1 MKPEEENQSVWNPE
15 EAYRTSRAGGI
26 RLLLLI
32 LAIAAAGALFIFR
45 QAGQPAD
52 DLVLDASTTFE
63 EADEILREAGW
74 KPQGEIHRNGNE
86 TVRFYE
92 GKGVFGC
99 EPIYAV
105 LQEENA
111 DGARELRLG
120 YLFEESEKSG
130 AEDPGEV
137 YLRLRESLNRLYGSA
152 AETKSG
158 SPRYLQWKQSE
169 EGTVI
174 LGYAAQ
180 SEPILLYTWTES
192 GKSL

>member
-52 DLVLDASTTFE
+52 DLVLEASTTFE

-92 GKGVFGC
+92 GVC
-99 EPIYAV
+99 
-105 LQEENA
+105 
-111 DGARELRLG
+111 
-120 YLFEESEKSG
+120 
-130 AEDPGEV
+130 
-137 YLRLRESLNRLYGSA
+137 SA
-152 AETKSG
+152 AS
-158 SPRYLQWKQSE
+158 RYTPSCRR
-169 EGTVI
+169 GTRTVRGNSAWDTF
-174 LGYAAQ
+174 LRKVKRAARRI
-180 SEPILLYTWTES
+180 P
-192 GKSL
+192 GKFSCGCGKA